1 MSHFTRVTILVW
13 KQVRN
18 NREILIGIEF
28 WRKIKQWH
36 KEWNMKNIN
45 CVPKVVG
52 RSIKKLFFKISQY
65 SQENNCVGVSFLIK
79 IQTFRPV
86 TLLKEDSNTVVL
98 LKYLAKIFK
107 KSYFE
112 EHLWTT
118 ISESFS
124 FYIVFLLEQ
133 IT

>member
-1 MSHFTRVTILVW
+1 
-13 KQVRN
+13 
-18 NREILIGIEF
+18 
-28 WRKIKQWH
+28 
-36 KEWNMKNIN
+36 MKNIN

-79 IQTFRPV
+79 IQTFRPI

-98 LKYLAKIFK
+98 LKYLAKNFK

-112 EHLWTT
+112 EHLRTT
-118 ISESFS
+118 VSELLRKISP
-124 FYIVFLLEQ
+124 LLVLEKVALDGKQ
-133 IT
+133 HNCATNALH